1 LIPTEKVKLLKEE
14 TTYIFKGNQRIIDR
28 ITTLTAVEPV
38 TFADVKDGMFAI
50 RVVRELEH
58 PSDKP
63 DVFVDANGIETKVDK
78 LDNTGISGKYHG
90 SNGVNGEEVWATRA
104 NWMNLSGKIKD
115 EDINIVII
123 DHPKNVSYP
132 TYWHARGYGLFA
144 ANPLGVNVFSKGKET
159 LNYKLAPNQSVT
171 FRYRTVIT
179 SGKVTDKEYDDLAKE
194 FANQ

>member
-1 LIPTEKVKLLKEE
+1 L
-14 TTYIFKGNQRIIDR
+14 D
-28 ITTLTAVEPV
+28 EP
-38 TFADVKDGMFAI
+38 
-50 RVVRELEH
+50 
-58 PSDKP
+58 
-63 DVFVDANGIETKVDK
+63 
-78 LDNTGISGKYHG
+78 
-90 SNGVNGEEVWATRA
+90 
-104 NWMNLSGKIKD
+104 GKIKD

-179 SGKVTDKEYDDLAKE
+179 SGKVTDKEYDDLAKD

>member
-1 LIPTEKVKLLKEE
+1 
-14 TTYIFKGNQRIIDR
+14 
-28 ITTLTAVEPV
+28 VEPV

-104 NWMNLSGKIKD
+104 NG
-115 EDINIVII
+115 
-123 DHPKNVSYP
+123 
-132 TYWHARGYGLFA
+132 
-144 ANPLGVNVFSKGKET
+144 
-159 LNYKLAPNQSVT
+159 
-171 FRYRTVIT
+171 
-179 SGKVTDKEYDDLAKE
+179 
-194 FANQ
+194 